1 MTPET
6 IGIWILFGS
15 FLLLILMR
23 VPIAFSVGLST
34 ILTFLYLD
42 IPLNMITTNIVKGL
56 NSFSLM
62 AIPFFIFAGEVMGAG
77 GISDRVVGL
86 AKALVGQFRGG
97 LAQVNCLD
105 SMFFGGISGS
115 PVADVSS
122 LGSIM
127 IPIMKKNGYDLDFSA
142 GITMASS
149 IQGLLIPPSH
159 NMIIYAMA
167 AGSVSIAKLFMA
179 GLVPGV
185 LLGISLMIYS
195 YFVSVKRNYPK
206 EESFSLRK
214 LFIALKESIFGLMTI
229 VIIMV
234 GVLTG
239 IFTATESAA
248 IASVWAVIVTF
259 LIYREAPFKEMWN
272 ILTRTLKTL
281 AIIMILIGISTA
293 FGWLIA
299 YLKVPS
305 MIISLIMGLTSNP
318 IFILLLINIILLFLG
333 MIMDM
338 SSIIVIATPILLPIA
353 TSIGI
358 DPVHFGVIMILNLGI
373 GLITPPVGGV
383 LYVCSGITGM
393 KIEALT
399 KAMFSFYVVML
410 VTLILVTYIPAISM
424 TLPNMMFK

>member
-1 MTPET
+1 MTPQM

-127 IPIMKKNGYDLDFSA
+127 IPIMKKNGYDMDFSA

-179 GLVPGV
+179 GVVPGV

-206 EESFSLRK
+206 EESFSLKK

-259 LIYREAPFKEMWN
+259 FIYREVPFKEMWN
-272 ILTRTLKTL
+272 ILTKTLKTL

-305 MIISLIMGLTSNP
+305 MIISSIMGLTSNP
-318 IFILLLINIILLFLG
+318 IFILLLINTILLFLG

-410 VTLILVTYIPAISM
+410 IVLILVTYVPAVSM

>member
-1 MTPET
+1 
-6 IGIWILFGS
+6 
-15 FLLLILMR
+15 
-23 VPIAFSVGLST
+23 
-34 ILTFLYLD
+34 
-42 IPLNMITTNIVKGL
+42 
-56 NSFSLM
+56 
-62 AIPFFIFAGEVMGAG
+62 
-77 GISDRVVGL
+77 
-86 AKALVGQFRGG
+86 
-97 LAQVNCLD
+97 
-105 SMFFGGISGS
+105 
-115 PVADVSS
+115 
-122 LGSIM
+122 
-127 IPIMKKNGYDLDFSA
+127 
-142 GITMASS
+142 
-149 IQGLLIPPSH
+149 
-159 NMIIYAMA
+159 MIIYAMA

-179 GLVPGV
+179 GVVPGV

-206 EESFSLRK
+206 EESFSLKK

-259 LIYREAPFKEMWN
+259 FIYREVPFKEMWN
-272 ILTRTLKTL
+272 ILTKTLKTL

-305 MIISLIMGLTSNP
+305 MIISSIMGLTSNP
-318 IFILLLINIILLFLG
+318 IFILLLINTILLFLG

-410 VTLILVTYIPAISM
+410 IVLILVTYVPAVSM